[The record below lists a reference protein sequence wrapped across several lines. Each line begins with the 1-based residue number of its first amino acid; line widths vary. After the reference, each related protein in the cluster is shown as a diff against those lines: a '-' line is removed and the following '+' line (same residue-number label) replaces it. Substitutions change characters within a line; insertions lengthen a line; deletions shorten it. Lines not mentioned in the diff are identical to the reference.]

1 MKKRLNFLCVLMLVL
16 LIAEIVLVPVIGYVW
31 GFGDSGNSAFARGTF
46 HPSYALLLCFFVFFI
61 CMIYCGISSL
71 IDFVKFILNVNR
83 DKVFV
88 RENVTLLRKCA
99 WKIIGLILSAVIILI
114 IIKDEPADIFEIAS
128 SGVECIFY
136 FIVAEVFEIGIK
148 LREEQELTI

>member
-1 MKKRLNFLCVLMLVL
+1 M
-16 LIAEIVLVPVIGYVW
+16 
-31 GFGDSGNSAFARGTF
+31 
-46 HPSYALLLCFFVFFI
+46 
-61 CMIYCGISSL
+61 